1 MTLIKG
7 VKYKKLGRR
16 KALGIVEDGDDII
29 YIDPRLKGRKHLE
42 ILIHEAMH
50 ILWPHIVKNDE
61 EDEVIM
67 ISVELTKMLW
77 AEGFRRVDTDESAP
91 YQDDPK
97 SADPL

>member
-7 VKYKKLGRR
+7 VVYKKLRRR

-50 ILWPHIVKNDE
+50 VLWPHIVKNHE

-67 ISVELTKMLW
+67 VSTELTRMLW
-77 AEGFRRVDTDESAP
+77 SEGFRRVDMDETELLQDEIPDSAP
-91 YQDDPK
+91 
-97 SADPL
+97 

>member
-1 MTLIKG
+1 MPKIAG
-7 VKYKKLGRR
+7 VIYKKLGRR
-16 KALGIVEDGDDII
+16 RALGIVEDGDDTI
-29 YIDPRLKGRKHLE
+29 YIDPRLKGRKQME

-77 AEGFRRVDTDESAP
+77 AEGFRRVDTDETAML
-91 YQDDPK
+91 QDEIPETV
-97 SADPL
+97 